1 LDDYNGVLVV
11 VSHDRFFADKVT
23 NHLFVFEGDG
33 KVKDFRGSLSEYA
46 DCLLEQET
54 TSADD
59 SSAIDTNTKKTS
71 QKKEQQQRNERRNAV
86 RKMKREIDNL
96 ENAMEKLK
104 QQAAALQTKVDES
117 SNEGWTVIAELTEK
131 LDECNR
137 QIDEKEMQ
145 WLEIA
150 EELEVAEAA
159 ESI

>member
-33 KVKDFRGSLSEYA
+33 KVKDFTGSLSEYA

-54 TSADD
+54 MGAGDRST
-59 SSAIDTNTKKTS
+59 IDTTAKKTS
-71 QKKEQQQRNERRNAV
+71 QEEDRQQRNERRNAV

-104 QQAAALQTKVDES
+104 RQAAALQTKIDES
-117 SNEGWTVIAELTEK
+117 SDEGWTVLAELTEK

-137 QIDEKEMQ
+137 QIEEKEMQ
-145 WLEIA
+145 WLEVA
-150 EELEVAEAA
+150 EELEVAEAP
-159 ESI
+159 ELI